1 MALAAGDLRSRTPRW
16 PVGAGSEGQGPD
28 GRVHYMKMSRR
39 SLALSRETVRELS
52 AEQAREAAGGTFGPS
67 NPCGWWTE
75 QAVLCQQ
82 TGNLCLA

>member
-1 MALAAGDLRSRTPRW
+1 
-16 PVGAGSEGQGPD
+16 
-28 GRVHYMKMSRR
+28 MKMSRR